1 MGSVNGADDRP
12 VTAVAFG
19 EHGDATLT
27 RRALLAAGGA
37 ALAVTAFA
45 DASRIAG
52 LATHIASPGPP
63 AAAASAVGGGGPAQ
77 LRRSTFTGLIGDRFD
92 LATANGRVTGRL
104 IAVDSARSSR
114 VRAGQATHEDTFG
127 LVFHAELGTRLPD
140 GIMTVSHAGLGAF
153 SLFVSRSSAGRRGQE
168 YAAIINR
175 AGSR

>member
-1 MGSVNGADDRP
+1 VGPVNGADDRP
-12 VTAVAFG
+12 VTAVASR

-27 RRALLAAGGA
+27 RRALIAAGGA
-37 ALAVTAFA
+37 ALAAAALA

-52 LATHIASPGPP
+52 LATQIASPGPR
-63 AAAASAVGGGGPAQ
+63 AASAPAAGGGPAQ

-104 IAVDSARSSR
+104 IAVESARSSR
-114 VRAGQATHEDTFG
+114 VRGSQATPEETFG
-127 LVFHAELGTRLPD
+127 LVFHAERGPRLPD

-175 AGSR
+175 VRSR